1 LQESAFNVSDILKIS
16 AVFVLILILLR
27 KKMNIGYVLLA
38 ASGALA
44 LLYLMPPVSMAS
56 AVKAAFLDKV
66 TIKLALALTLIRI
79 FELIL
84 REKDVLSDM
93 MTASR
98 LLLRRKK
105 AVVVSMPLL
114 IGLLPSVGGAYF
126 SAPMVE
132 ESAKGM
138 NMSQEE
144 KAFVNYWFRHPW
156 EYILPLYPGLLLAAA
171 VSNIEL
177 RNLIIANMPY
187 AVFVAITGFMFSMK
201 GASGRF
207 SEAGN
212 ISRKGL
218 FSFVPIAIALMLV
231 VFFHIELHYALL
243 IMLPGLF
250 IFYRFGL
257 KDIIRVVKR
266 GLSFD
271 VILLIA
277 GIMIFKEIMESSG
290 AVKNLS
296 EFLRLNGIPA
306 APLLFML
313 PFVSGLLTGV
323 TVGFVGSAFPLILS
337 IAGESS
343 TVIISFAFASG
354 FLGVLLSPVHIC
366 LVLTREYFKADMW
379 GVYKKIIPAASVVFL
394 VAVAEYLI
402 LR

>member
-1 LQESAFNVSDILKIS
+1 
-16 AVFVLILILLR
+16 
-27 KKMNIGYVLLA
+27 
-38 ASGALA
+38 
-44 LLYLMPPVSMAS
+44 
-56 AVKAAFLDKV
+56 
-66 TIKLALALTLIRI
+66 
-79 FELIL
+79 
-84 REKDVLSDM
+84 M

-105 AVVVSMPLL
+105 AVVVLNAPVL

-156 EYILPLYPGLLLAAA
+156 EYILPLYPGILLASA

-218 FSFVPIAIALMLV
+218 FSFIPIAIVLLLV

-243 IMLPGLF
+243 IVVPGLF
-250 IFYRFGL
+250 IFYRLGL
-257 KDIIRVVKR
+257 KDAVRAVKH
-266 GLSFD
+266 GLSLD
-271 VILLIA
+271 VIMLIA
-277 GIMIFKEIMESSG
+277 GIMIFKEIMEASG

-296 EFLRLNGIPA
+296 EFLRVKGIPA
-306 APLLFML
+306 APLLFLL

-323 TVGFVGSAFPLILS
+323 TVGFVGEHIPAAIEHCWRIVCRNNLVCICLGFFRRSAFSCSHLPCAYEGIFQ
-337 IAGESS
+337 GGY
-343 TVIISFAFASG
+343 V
-354 FLGVLLSPVHIC
+354 
-366 LVLTREYFKADMW
+366 